1 MPIKPEEALEV
12 FGQDVKDLEKFDTPE
27 AFAKAVEQTWI
38 KRDAAHNDKGVADKV
53 FGKVNRGLSKQLSD
67 LNSAFELGIEDI
79 DTAPPMDILKKLP
92 EVFKPRFDKIAEL
105 ETKLKTAAP
114 ADVVSKYED
123 EKKELSKKLAA
134 FEKNAKEWEGKYT
147 ELDTKIKTNDRTNKV
162 NGEWDGALKSIQ
174 FAPTVG
180 ELVKEGFLSKS
191 KAKYQVLIDDEGKT
205 YAANEKGEPLMNP
218 KKAAERWSLADALK
232 ADADALKL
240 IGVNPQG
247 GKPLA
252 KPTARPAEREEQ
264 PGRFGVASRRPAA
277 TRLQ

>member
-12 FGQDVKDLEKFDTPE
+12 FGQDVKDLDKFDTPE

-38 KRDAAHNDKGVADKV
+38 KRDSAHNDKGIADKV
-53 FGKVNRGLSKQLSD
+53 FGKVNRGLNKQLSE
-67 LNSAFELGIEDI
+67 LNTAFDLGIEDV

-92 EVFKPRFDKIAEL
+92 EVFKPRFDKITEL

-114 ADVVSKYED
+114 ADVVSKFEE
-123 EKKELSKKLAA
+123 EKKELDKKLKA

-147 ELDTKIKTNDRTNKV
+147 ELDTKIKTNDRTSKI
-162 NGEWDGALKSIQ
+162 NGEWDGAINAIP

-180 ELVKEGFLSKS
+180 ELVKEGFKAKAKS
-191 KAKYQVLIDDEGKT
+191 KYQVLIDDEGKT
-205 YAANEKGEPLMNP
+205 YAANDKGEPLMNP
-218 KKAAERWSLADALK
+218 KKAAERWSLAEALK
-232 ADADALKL
+232 AEADALKL

-247 GKPLA
+247 GKTIA
-252 KPTARPAEREEQ
+252 KPAIRQEREE
-264 PGRFGVASRRPAA
+264 PAGRFGVAARRPAA